1 MVLTSHSLLCEG
13 SGLLTWECLVN
24 CLRHWVPHP
33 EPHPECDNKASVS
46 SSDTTSFSTRSW
58 IMRETLYDKLWTQF
72 GTFGHYWAVFL
83 IIPSPALIIQRVH
96 KMQALHLVPV
106 VHLFFVFSWCM
117 KLFLHCAALTSWE
130 PWKVLEM
137 RTIITFT
144 KLTALFIL
152 NPSFTQSIFKW

>member
-1 MVLTSHSLLCEG
+1 MVLDRAWHCCTMVLTSHSLLCEG

-72 GTFGHYWAVFL
+72 GTFGHYWTVFL

-106 VHLFFVFSWCM
+106 VHLFFVFSW
-117 KLFLHCAALTSWE
+117 ADVWSWCCIVQHWRHE
-130 PWKVLEM
+130 SHEKSWKWGL
-137 RTIITFT
+137 
-144 KLTALFIL
+144 LLPL
-152 NPSFTQSIFKW
+152 PN